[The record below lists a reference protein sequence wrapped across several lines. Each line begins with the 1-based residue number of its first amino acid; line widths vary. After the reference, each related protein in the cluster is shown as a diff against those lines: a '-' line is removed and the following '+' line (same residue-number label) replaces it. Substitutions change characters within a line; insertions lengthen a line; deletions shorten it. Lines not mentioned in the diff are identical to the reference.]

1 MRLLLLSFFATA
13 FLTASSSL
21 FAQNE
26 ESLRGGSSTPNM
38 ARFEVSAAQQ
48 YFVARA
54 RSAAQHRDAIRYHY
68 DAMGV
73 DFAHPQ
79 VNAGVF
85 TMAPAPFRVRRMVSF
100 PGFYMDSRGYG
111 F

>member
-1 MRLLLLSFFATA
+1 
-13 FLTASSSL
+13 
-21 FAQNE
+21 
-26 ESLRGGSSTPNM
+26 
-38 ARFEVSAAQQ
+38 
-48 YFVARA
+48 
-54 RSAAQHRDAIRYHY
+54 
-68 DAMGV
+68 MGV